1 MLLRATS
8 KCVTAPKF
16 CRRPKSWVA
25 LARKAR
31 QAVIMEGMP
40 TLLLRRLP
48 HAEVLDDPEF
58 LEPYRLDESP
68 VAGNLP
74 LAVVKPRS
82 PEDLRELVRLAKSEG
97 FGLVPRG
104 AGTGKA
110 GGCVPT
116 GRAVVVDMG
125 AWPGQIQVS
134 SQNLTLTAPASA
146 WLRDV
151 KSAAEAADLFYPP
164 DPNSWPL
171 CAFGGSLATNAGG
184 PNACKYGMTRHWV
197 LAVDALMDD
206 GEIHSFGIGSV
217 KANAGPNLAQL
228 LIGSEGIFGMITGAT
243 VRLIP
248 KPTEFLTLL
257 LPVADFQDLLELPGQ
272 LCAKGFLPAAFEFF
286 DPAVLAELREK
297 GPEEA
302 RRLPGTALA
311 ILEFDDRGCA
321 SEAFIAALTE
331 ALGPVSEHL
340 QLASESR
347 QRDHIWNIR
356 RLTSAFLKELHPK
369 KVSEDIV
376 VPRSRI
382 PDFFEGLESLRIPAV
397 TYGHLG
403 DGNLHVNLL
412 AAGETEP
419 AELERQ
425 VMDLFKLAVELGG
438 TLSGEHGIGLAKR
451 EAFLALSDPGQI
463 ELLRSLKRAWDPDG
477 IFNPGKVI

>member
-1 MLLRATS
+1 MAT
-8 KCVTAPKF
+8 
-16 CRRPKSWVA
+16 
-25 LARKAR
+25 L
-31 QAVIMEGMP
+31 P
-40 TLLLRRLP
+40 TLRLP
-48 HAEVLDDPEF
+48 NAEVLDHPEI
-58 LEPYRLDESP
+58 LEPYRFDESH
-68 VAGNLP
+68 VAGDLP
-74 LAVVKPRS
+74 LAVVKPKSR
-82 PEDLRELVRLAKSEG
+82 EDFRELVRIAKVEG

-110 GGCVPT
+110 GGCLPK
-116 GRAVVVDMG
+116 GRVVVVDMG
-125 AWPGQIQVS
+125 AWPGGIQVS
-134 SQNLTLTAPASA
+134 NQNLTLTAPASA
-146 WLRDV
+146 WLRDI
-151 KSAAEAADLFYPP
+151 KSAAEDANLFYPP

-197 LAVDALMDD
+197 LSVDALMAD

-217 KANAGPNLAQL
+217 KANVGPSLAQL
-228 LIGSEGIFGMITGAT
+228 LIGSEGILGLITGAT

-257 LPVADFQDLLELPGQ
+257 LPVSNFHDLLELPGK
-272 LCAKGFLPAAFEFF
+272 LCANGFLPAAFEFF
-286 DPAVLAELREK
+286 DPAVLAELRES

-302 RRLPGTALA
+302 RRLPGKALA
-311 ILEFDDRGCA
+311 ILEFDDMGCT
-321 SEAFIAALTE
+321 SEAFIASLTD

-347 QRDHIWNIR
+347 QRDQIWNIR
-356 RLTSAFLKELHPK
+356 RLTSAFLKERHPK

-376 VPRSRI
+376 VPRDRI
-382 PDFFEGLESLRIPAV
+382 PEFFEGLEQLRIPAV

-412 AAGETEP
+412 AAGEMEP
-419 AELERQ
+419 VELERQ
-425 VMDLFKLAVELGG
+425 LMALFKLAVHLGG

-451 EAFLALSDPGQI
+451 DAFLALSDPAQI
-463 ELLRSLKRAWDPDG
+463 QLLRALKRAWDPAG

>member
-1 MLLRATS
+1 MSTL
-8 KCVTAPKF
+8 
-16 CRRPKSWVA
+16 
-25 LARKAR
+25 
-31 QAVIMEGMP
+31 P
-40 TLLLRRLP
+40 TLRLP
-48 HAEVLDDPEF
+48 HAEILDHPEI
-58 LEPYRLDESP
+58 LEPYRFDESHM
-68 VAGNLP
+68 VGNLP
-74 LAVVKPRS
+74 LAVVKPKSR
-82 PEDLRELVRLAKSEG
+82 EDLRELVRIAKAEG

-110 GGCVPT
+110 GGCLPM
-116 GRAVVVDMG
+116 GRAVVVDMS
-125 AWPGQIQVS
+125 AWPGEIHVS
-134 SQNLTLTAPASA
+134 NQNLTLTAPASA

-151 KSAAEAADLFYPP
+151 KAAAEDANLFYPP
-164 DPNSWPL
+164 DPNSWPI

-197 LAVDALMDD
+197 LALDALMAD

-217 KANAGPNLAQL
+217 KANVGPSLAQV
-228 LIGSEGIFGMITGAT
+228 LIGSEGIFGLIVGAT

-257 LPVADFQDLLELPGQ
+257 LPVPHFQDLLKLPGQ
-272 LCAKGFLPAAFEFF
+272 LCAKGFLPSAFEFF
-286 DPAVLAELREK
+286 DPAVLAELRES

-302 RRLPGTALA
+302 RRLPGKALA
-311 ILEFDDRGCA
+311 ILEFDDRGCTT
-321 SEAFIAALTE
+321 EAFISSLTD

-340 QLASESR
+340 QIASESR
-347 QRDHIWNIR
+347 QRDQIWNIR

-376 VPRSRI
+376 VPRNRI
-382 PDFFEGLESLRIPAV
+382 SDFFEGLEKLKIPAV

-419 AELERQ
+419 VELERQ
-425 VMDLFKLAVELGG
+425 LMDLFKLSMNLGG

-451 EAFLALSDPGQI
+451 EAFIALSDPGQI
-463 ELLRSLKRAWDPDG
+463 ELLRALKRAWDPSG

>member
-1 MLLRATS
+1 ML
-8 KCVTAPKF
+8 
-16 CRRPKSWVA
+16 
-25 LARKAR
+25 
-31 QAVIMEGMP
+31 P
-40 TLLLRRLP
+40 TLRLP
-48 HAEVLDDPEF
+48 HAEVLEQPEI
-58 LEPYRLDESP
+58 LEPYRFDESH

-74 LAVVKPRS
+74 LAVVKPKSR
-82 PEDLRELVRLAKSEG
+82 EDLRELVRLAKAEG

-110 GGCVPT
+110 GGCVPM
-116 GRAVVVDMG
+116 GRVVVVDMG
-125 AWPGQIQVS
+125 AWPGETHVS
-134 SQNLTLTAPASA
+134 NQNLTLTAPASA

-151 KSAAEAADLFYPP
+151 KSAAEESNLFYPP

-197 LAVDALMDD
+197 LAVDALLAD

-217 KANAGPNLAQL
+217 KANVGPSLAQV
-228 LIGSEGIFGMITGAT
+228 LIGSEGILGLIVGAT

-257 LPVADFQDLLELPGQ
+257 LPVSNFRDLLELPGQ
-272 LCAKGFLPAAFEFF
+272 LCANGFLPAAFEFF
-286 DPAVLAELREK
+286 DPAVLAELRES

-311 ILEFDDRGCA
+311 ILEFDDRGCT
-321 SEAFIAALTE
+321 SEAFISSLTE

-340 QLASESR
+340 QMASESR
-347 QRDHIWNIR
+347 QRDQIWNIR
-356 RLTSAFLKELHPK
+356 RLTSAFLKEIHPK

-376 VPRSRI
+376 VPRNRL
-382 PDFFEGLESLRIPAV
+382 PEFFEGLESLKIPAV

-419 AELERQ
+419 GELERQ
-425 VMDLFKLAVELGG
+425 LMDLFKLAIKLGG

-451 EAFLALSDPGQI
+451 DAFLALSDPAQI
-463 ELLRSLKRAWDPDG
+463 ELLRGLKRVWDPAG

>member
-1 MLLRATS
+1 MSSL
-8 KCVTAPKF
+8 
-16 CRRPKSWVA
+16 
-25 LARKAR
+25 
-31 QAVIMEGMP
+31 P
-40 TLLLRRLP
+40 TLRLP
-48 HAEVLDDPEF
+48 HAEVLEHSET
-58 LEPYRLDESP
+58 LEPYRFDESH
-68 VAGNLP
+68 VVGNLP
-74 LAVVKPRS
+74 LAVVKPKSR
-82 PEDLRELVRLAKSEG
+82 EDLRELVRIAKAEG

-110 GGCVPT
+110 GGCVSM
-116 GRAVVVDMG
+116 GRVVVVDMS
-125 AWPGQIQVS
+125 AWPGEIQVS
-134 SQNLTLTAPASA
+134 NQNLTLTAPASA

-151 KSAAEAADLFYPP
+151 KTAAEDSNLFYPP
-164 DPNSWPL
+164 DPNSWPI

-197 LAVDALMDD
+197 LAVDALMAD

-217 KANAGPNLAQL
+217 KANVGPSLAQV
-228 LIGSEGIFGMITGAT
+228 LIGSEGIFGLIVGAT

-257 LPVADFQDLLELPGQ
+257 LPVSRFQDLLELPGQ
-272 LCAKGFLPAAFEFF
+272 LCANGFLPSAFEFF
-286 DPAVLAELREK
+286 DAAVLAELRES

-302 RRLPGTALA
+302 RRLPGKALA
-311 ILEFDDRGCA
+311 ILEFDDRGCTT
-321 SEAFIAALTE
+321 EAFISSLTD

-340 QLASESR
+340 QIASESR
-347 QRDHIWNIR
+347 QRDQIWNIR

-376 VPRSRI
+376 VPRNRI
-382 PDFFEGLESLRIPAV
+382 SDFFEGLEKLKIPAV

-419 AELERQ
+419 VVLERQ
-425 VMDLFKLAVELGG
+425 LMDLFKLAVHLGG

-451 EAFLALSDPGQI
+451 EAFIALSDPGQI
-463 ELLRSLKRAWDPDG
+463 ELLRALKRAWDPTG